1 MHQYMN
7 VDIVIDYVSV
17 KIKDMQRPASV
28 VSAGSRLSL
37 YSTSS
42 SVLSNRVSA
51 SIGRARSERR

>member
-1 MHQYMN
+1 MN

-37 YSTSS
+37 YSTTS